1 MFGWPGWGIIFTLSP
16 WNPTSSP
23 RILAQA
29 RFMERDN
36 GEAGFTRCVL
46 SDLSLESL
54 KGFCLKWCHPWLLT
68 QFILCGDHACTIDDE
83 FRSAL
88 TCPDDNF
95 RKRLMFFLG
104 LIVSV
109 ECTVCFWGFHH
120 PDRHEFHRSIV
131 FANLHGRSRKLR
143 ATKYRL
149 ICGFLWF
156 STKYIWRGENP
167 GQWTNQL
174 GDCFAAVGSTQTGR
188 VPVGDE
194 LCRCFRWR
202 MRDELLDIWIHPM
215 QSHKHCMLFIYW
227 DSVCIWNV
235 CFPVSH
241 VYISILGFKQDI
253 RTHQLKLGLTPLW
266 SLKFGSAQCCAVA
279 SGPCELGLWLSWR
292 KLRLRHV
299 QKAWRIGFR
308 CCQTCFSATWKN
320 GIVSLWISLSLHVFV
335 YKMIC
340 TEHISYWRS
349 CLKKTYLFI
358 YNTYIDLQ
366 HMERLHPWNQLSK
379 VVLGRLGG
387 SLGSALGKTDALPL
401 SLGWSPDSFWNQG
414 CASVDLAWS
423 LVEDFKGAITGS

>member
-253 RTHQLKLGLTPLW
+253 RTHQLKAWLDTLVIFEVWLGTVLRCREWTLW
-266 SLKFGSAQCCAVA
+266 VGSVALMEEAQTQTRPEGVEDWFQVLPNLFL
-279 SGPCELGLWLSWR
+279 GHVKERNCEFMNFTQS
-292 KLRLRHV
+292 
-299 QKAWRIGFR
+299 
-308 CCQTCFSATWKN
+308 TCFCVQDDMHRTYF
-320 GIVSLWISLSLHVFV
+320 I
-335 YKMIC
+335 
-340 TEHISYWRS
+340 
-349 CLKKTYLFI
+349 LKILFKKDIFI
-358 YNTYIDLQ
+358 YNLCISY
-366 HMERLHPWNQLSK
+366 LH
-379 VVLGRLGG
+379 
-387 SLGSALGKTDALPL
+387 
-401 SLGWSPDSFWNQG
+401 
-414 CASVDLAWS
+414 
-423 LVEDFKGAITGS
+423 